1 MANLNDVVTNQL
13 PTLVTAIKNATDGL
27 ETIEGAIQVACEA
40 IQAQVAA
47 MPLGT
52 FARPSGEI
60 TRPANTTPYHAGDCI
75 AANSASS
82 TTHAI
87 DLCARVDGGRG
98 QLIGAVLK
106 TDNRAWTQ
114 AITVAI
120 FDGAG
125 PAAYEADHAVFSG
138 IVYTSEKATCVA
150 VLTFPALAKD
160 ADVVGACA
168 RASAF
173 CDFPRSF
180 KCAAGSKKLYWK
192 AWQAGTP
199 TPASEQK
206 FTLIP
211 HILQA

>member
-1 MANLNDVVTNQL
+1 MANLNDVVTNKIPAL
-13 PTLVTAIKNATDGL
+13 IDGL
-27 ETIEGAIQVACEA
+27 ETTEAAIQTACEAVKTATEA
-40 IQAQVAA
+40 IQAAVEA

-52 FARPSGEI
+52 FARPYGEI
-60 TRPANTTPYHAGDCI
+60 TRPANGNAYHAGDVI
-75 AANSASS
+75 ADNAASA

-87 DLCARVDGGRG
+87 DGSARVNGGTG
-98 QLIGAVLK
+98 LLLGAVIK

-120 FDGAG
+120 YDGAG
-125 PAAYEADHAVFSG
+125 PTAFEADHAAFPGVL
-138 IVYTSEKATCVA
+138 YADMAKCVA
-150 VLTFPALAKD
+150 VLNFPALAKD

-168 RASAF
+168 RAAAF

-180 KCAAGSKKLYWK
+180 KCATGSKKLYWK
-192 AWQAGTP
+192 AWQTGTP
-199 TPASEQK
+199 TPASQQK

>member
-1 MANLNDVVTNQL
+1 MANLNDVVTNQIPKL
-13 PTLVTAIKNATDGL
+13 IDGL
-27 ETIEGAIQVACEA
+27 EASEAAIKTACEAVKVATEA
-40 IQAQVAA
+40 IQASVAA

-60 TRPANTTPYHAGDCI
+60 TRPNNVTPYHSGDVI
-75 AANSASS
+75 ADNSASA

-87 DLCARVDGGRG
+87 NGCARVNGGTG
-98 QLIGAVLK
+98 QLLGAVLK
-106 TDNRAWTQ
+106 TDNMAWTQ

-120 FDGAG
+120 YDGAG
-125 PAAYEADHAVFSG
+125 PTAFEADHAAFPGMLYADGS
-138 IVYTSEKATCVA
+138 KCVV
-150 VLTFPALAKD
+150 VLSFPALAKD
-160 ADVVGACA
+160 ADVSGACA
-168 RASAF
+168 RSAAY

-180 KCAAGSKKLYWK
+180 KCAADSQKLYWK

-199 TPASEQK
+199 TPAAQQK